1 VTNESLGRCCSLF
14 MDGNCLSNNI
24 IQEREGIWNFASFGF
39 FFLQWMDWYQILLLS
54 KEMHKLARTLDDS

>member
-1 VTNESLGRCCSLF
+1 